1 VKIALLLFSVLL
13 PVTLASAQVG
23 HPRPPGLA
31 QADQAESQADKTTP
45 PPQQRAAP
53 SVDPAKLQRDADELS
68 KLAQSIPLDISK
80 VTQGI
85 LPKDVI
91 EKLKQIEKL
100 SKRLRS
106 ELAP

>member
-1 VKIALLLFSVLL
+1 VRSIIVWSAILLSA
-13 PVTLASAQVG
+13 TLAAAQVA

-31 QADQAESQADKTTP
+31 QAEQAESQADKTMP
-45 PPQQRAAP
+45 PPRQQATPA
-53 SVDPAKLQRDADELS
+53 VDPAKLQRDADELS
-68 KLAQSIPLDISK
+68 SLAQSIPPDITK
-80 VTQGI
+80 VNQGI

-100 SKRLRS
+100 SKHLRN